1 MTEYCPIC
9 KRELIKAPLC
19 KDTYSII
26 DCETCGKY
34 IYPHS
39 TAAWIGYV
47 HPFEK
52 DNLKMF
58 LFHNK
63 NDHGLAFIGTEDSYS
78 TYIKNNPNSAS
89 YLVSLERVHD
99 WYPQTF
105 AQRIDYILMCLGKHS
120 HYVGEMV
127 NFRFEDFCWLLFIH
141 GERKDNCYIQDELW
155 TQINYFCKYFK
166 DKDYANIIL
175 QSNAITNKKED
186 FHADCQLLTTGW
198 SRVEEINRKNL
209 NNKKAFVAMKFGSET
224 ESLREAIKKGIRA
237 AGYEPVIMNEVE
249 HNKQIVPEMLYQI
262 RNSKFVIAE
271 LSHHNNGAYYEAGYA
286 FGVGKEVIHICSE
299 KALTD
304 DLHFDVKQV
313 NTITYK
319 DDNLEELS
327 EKIKHRII
335 ATIV

>member
-1 MTEYCPIC
+1 MTEYCLIC
-9 KRELIKAPLC
+9 KRELIKDPVY

-39 TAAWIGYV
+39 TAAWIGNV

-52 DNLKMF
+52 DNLKIF
-58 LFHNK
+58 LFHN
-63 NDHGLAFIGTEDSYS
+63 NGRRPAFIGTEESYS
-78 TYIKNNPNSAS
+78 KYIESNPSSAS
-89 YLVSLERVHD
+89 YLVTLEKVHD

-127 NFRFEDFCWLLFIH
+127 DFRFEEFCRLLFIH
-141 GERKDNCYIQDELW
+141 DERKDINCLREELW
-155 TQINYFCKYFK
+155 TQIDYFCKYLK
-166 DKDYANIIL
+166 DKDYAYICPRTNC
-175 QSNAITNKKED
+175 STNKKED

-209 NNKKAFVAMKFGSET
+209 NNKKAFVAMKFSSET

-335 ATIV
+335 ATIE

>member
-1 MTEYCPIC
+1 MNEHCSIC
-9 KRELIKAPLC
+9 KQELIDDPYYNDNITIVNCPL
-19 KDTYSII
+19 
-26 DCETCGKY
+26 CGKY
-34 IYPHS
+34 MYPLS
-39 TAAWIGYV
+39 TEELLGKLT
-47 HPFEK
+47 PLEK
-52 DNLKMF
+52 DNLKIF
-58 LFHNK
+58 LFHN
-63 NDHGLAFIGTEDSYS
+63 NGRRPAFIGTDESYS
-78 TYIKNNPNSAS
+78 KYIESNPSRAS
-89 YLVSLERVHD
+89 SLVTLEKVHD

-105 AQRIDYILMCLGKHS
+105 AQRIDYMLMSLGQHS

-127 NFRFEDFCWLLFIH
+127 DFRFD
-141 GERKDNCYIQDELW
+141 ERKDINYLREELW
-155 TQINYFCKYFK
+155 TQIDYFCKYLK
-166 DKDYANIIL
+166 NKDYANICPRTNC
-175 QSNAITNKKED
+175 STNKKED

-198 SRVEEINRKNL
+198 SRIEEINRKNL

-224 ESLREAIKKGIRA
+224 ESLREAIKDGIRA

-335 ATIV
+335 ATIA

>member
-1 MTEYCPIC
+1 M
-9 KRELIKAPLC
+9 REI
-19 KDTYSII
+19 
-26 DCETCGKY
+26 Y
-34 IYPHS
+34 IPHS
-39 TAAWIGYV
+39 TAAWIGNV

-52 DNLKMF
+52 DNLKIF
-58 LFHNK
+58 LFHN
-63 NDHGLAFIGTEDSYS
+63 NGRRSAFIGTEESYS
-78 TYIKNNPNSAS
+78 KYIESNHSSAS
-89 YLVSLERVHD
+89 YLVTLEKVYD

-127 NFRFEDFCWLLFIH
+127 DFRFEEFCRLLFIH
-141 GERKDNCYIQDELW
+141 DERKDINCLREELW
-155 TQINYFCKYFK
+155 TQIDYFCKYLK
-166 DKDYANIIL
+166 DKDYAYICPRTNC
-175 QSNAITNKKED
+175 STNKKED

-319 DDNLEELS
+319 DDNIEELS

-335 ATIV
+335 ATIE

>member
-1 MTEYCPIC
+1 MNEHCSIC
-9 KRELIKAPLC
+9 KQELIDDPYYNDNITIVNCPL
-19 KDTYSII
+19 
-26 DCETCGKY
+26 CGKY
-34 IYPHS
+34 MYPLS
-39 TAAWIGYV
+39 TEELLGKLT
-47 HPFEK
+47 PLEK
-52 DNLKMF
+52 DNLKIF
-58 LFHNK
+58 LFHN
-63 NDHGLAFIGTEDSYS
+63 NGRRPAFIGTDESYS
-78 TYIKNNPNSAS
+78 KYIESNPSRAS
-89 YLVSLERVHD
+89 SLVTLEKVHD

-120 HYVGEMV
+120 HYVGEIV
-127 NFRFEDFCWLLFIH
+127 KFRFDDFCRLLFIH
-141 GERKDNCYIQDELW
+141 DERKDYSHMQKELW
-155 TQINYFCKYFK
+155 TQIEYFCKYFK
-166 DKDYANIIL
+166 DKDYAIICP
-175 QSNAITNKKED
+175 STNGTTNKKDD
-186 FHADCQLLTTGW
+186 FRADCQLLTTGW
-198 SRVEEINRKNL
+198 SRIEEINRKNI
-209 NNKKAFVAMKFGSET
+209 NNKKAFIAMKFGPET
-224 ESLREAIKKGIRA
+224 EPLREAIKDGIKA

-335 ATIV
+335 ATIA